1 MANFSPQPFS
11 TKNDASSIAPLR
23 SSAQP
28 STTMANLKHL
38 VDELINP
45 DLRENALHVL
55 SKEGF
60 VSRTCPFN
68 LLWNTACIVTIFLQ
82 EIISIYPTLS
92 SLELTDAQSA
102 RVCNVLALL
111 QVSTFILQK
120 FLANEE
126 GLDHICTTA
135 ERFFAV
141 ARVLKMVL
149 RSLEEKCS
157 PRLLKLVI
165 SCYSRLSNNHRRTQ
179 QHCNGWRLCLK
190 ILGVIMFF

>member
-68 LLWNTACIVTIFLQ
+68 LLWNTACIVTIF
-82 EIISIYPTLS
+82 
-92 SLELTDAQSA
+92 
-102 RVCNVLALL
+102 L